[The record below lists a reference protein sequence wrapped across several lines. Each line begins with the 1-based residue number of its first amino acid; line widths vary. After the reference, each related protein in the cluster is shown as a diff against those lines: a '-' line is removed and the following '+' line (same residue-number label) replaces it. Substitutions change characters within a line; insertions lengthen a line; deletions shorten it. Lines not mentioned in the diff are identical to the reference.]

1 MSDENPTTELDAW
14 LADVLNNCR
23 RTGMVLPYIVSAI
36 SPNGNVT
43 VVRMDGEN
51 IDVLAEHYEGGGLR
65 LPMTIAVIDHKNEA
79 VRVTVGTNHSLTY
92 H

>member
-1 MSDENPTTELDAW
+1 MADDIGANTPTEI
-14 LADVLNNCR
+14 R
-23 RTGMVLPYIVSAI
+23 EPKVSAI

-51 IDVLAEHYEGGGLR
+51 VNVLAEHYEGGGLR
-65 LPMTIAVIDHKNEA
+65 LPMTITVVDQKNEA
-79 VRVTVGTNHSLTY
+79 VRVTVGPKRSLTY

>member
-1 MSDENPTTELDAW
+1 MRDENPTAELDAW

-51 IDVLAEHYEGGGLR
+51 VDVLAEHYEGGGSR
-65 LPMTIAVIDHKNEA
+65 LPMTITVVDQKNEA
-79 VRVTVGTNHSLTY
+79 VRVTVGPKRSLTY